1 MGTTHIAVAEA
12 GPTVAD
18 VMLAKPDVFGPET
31 TVADARREFESPRQ
45 KLVVIAAGGR
55 YLGAADR
62 EALEE
67 AEDDALVTELGASI
81 PTLGPDEPTARIFE
95 IVEGRG
101 LTRIPVVDDR
111 DCLLG
116 LVCFNGGRD
125 AFCVA

>member
-18 VMLAKPDVFGPET
+18 VMLVSPDVFGPDM

-45 KLVVIAAGGR
+45 KLVVISAGGR

-62 EALEE
+62 DAIEGA
-67 AEDDALVTELGASI
+67 DDDTLVTDLDASI
-81 PTLGPDEPTARIFE
+81 PTLGPDDLTARIFE
-95 IVEGRG
+95 IVETSG
-101 LTRIPVVDDR
+101 LTRIPVVDHR